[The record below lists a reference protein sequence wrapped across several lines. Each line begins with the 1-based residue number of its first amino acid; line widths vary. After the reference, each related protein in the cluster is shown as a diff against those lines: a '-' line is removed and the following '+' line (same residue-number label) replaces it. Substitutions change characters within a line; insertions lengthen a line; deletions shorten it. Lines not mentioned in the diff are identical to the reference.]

1 MQLIKAK
8 KEHIPELVKI
18 SKEAFDSDT
27 TVGADAPG
35 GPPEYDSVSWH
46 MQMMEEEH
54 LLAAVEEGETEE
66 IVGGAIIFPD
76 EKSRLMYI
84 GRIFVNPKLFR
95 RGYGARIMER
105 LEELYPGYSV
115 WKLDTPAWNRRTNS
129 FYPKLGYAE
138 THRDGGC
145 VYYQKVKTTPLQY
158 THPCATP
165 PSDRIP
171 SQSIQ

>member
-1 MQLIKAK
+1 MQLIKAE
-8 KEHIPELVKI
+8 KEHIQELVRI
-18 SKEAFDSDT
+18 SMAAFDSDT

-46 MQMMEEEH
+46 IQMMEEEH
-54 LLAAVEEGETEE
+54 LLVAVEEGEAEE

-76 EKSRLMYI
+76 EKNGLMYI

-95 RGYGARIMER
+95 RGYGAQIMER

-129 FYPKLGYAE
+129 FYPKLGYVE
-138 THRDGGC
+138 THRDGGG
-145 VYYQKVKTTPLQY
+145 VYYQKVKTTPPQY

-165 PSDRIP
+165 HSDRTP